1 MILNESV
8 GVLKARNVV
17 ISVEDIYFWYNS
29 LACNLKKF
37 LEITFI
43 DFNKSYCIIFT
54 PEERDSF
61 SPNYFTFFKAEE
73 IRWSSGILLEEEF
86 AVYCI
91 FQRWGNINFIKWV
104 FSKVCQIKRE
114 ESQEMNGIPWTWNI
128 SVLSI
133 NFSSYVVHTMLQLAS
148 STEITQVPKWIA
160 QKGT

>member
-1 MILNESV
+1 MLSFQLRIFISDIIALLVIWKSFWRLRLLIL
-8 GVLKARNVV
+8 
-17 ISVEDIYFWYNS
+17 ISHIYPWGKRLFY
-29 LACNLKKF
+29 
-37 LEITFI
+37 
-43 DFNKSYCIIFT
+43 
-54 PEERDSF
+54 
-61 SPNYFTFFKAEE
+61 PNYFTFFKAEE
-73 IRWSSGILLEEEF
+73 IRWSSGIFLEEEF